1 MHSGTKSLLLSL
13 VAIIILIGGALY
25 ATNVV
30 PQKKT
35 TGEETKNNVS
45 IVDGKQVVEILAHGG
60 YTPEKS
66 IAKAGIPTIIS
77 FVTQA
82 TFDCS
87 SSVRIPSMDI
97 SVRLPA
103 NGSTNVDIGV
113 PKEGVLHGVCA
124 MGMYPFDIV
133 FEK

>member
-1 MHSGTKSLLLSL
+1 MKPFVLSFI
-13 VAIIILIGGALY
+13 AAIILIGGALY
-25 ATNVV
+25 ATNAV
-30 PQKKT
+30 PQKNIK
-35 TGEETKNNVS
+35 GEEVKNNVS
-45 IVDGKQVVEILAHGG
+45 LVDGKQIIEIRARGG

-66 IAKAGIPTIIS
+66 TAKAGVPTVIK

-87 SSVRIPSMDI
+87 SAVRIPSMNI

-103 NGSTNVDIGV
+103 NGSTNVDIGTST
-113 PKEGVLHGVCA
+113 EGVLHGVCA
-124 MGMYPFDIV
+124 MGMYPFDIA